1 MVGMKRW
8 YALPIRT
15 RLGIIATA
23 LLVVATLSVVQYF
36 ADPQRTKPLYG
47 IIKWAPL
54 LFLFWMAW
62 PDLERIPRWAYY
74 VSVPIVVLCALR
86 PVLLYIVIPMA
97 LVALF
102 MMPKK

>member
-1 MVGMKRW
+1 MVDMKRW

-15 RLGIIATA
+15 RLGIIAAT
-23 LLVVATLSVVQYF
+23 LLAVAVLSVVQSF
-36 ADPQRTKPLYG
+36 SDPQYTPLYG

-74 VSVPIVVLCALR
+74 VSVPIAILCALK
-86 PVLLYIVIPMA
+86 PMLLYLVVPIA
-97 LVALF
+97 FVALF
-102 MMPKK
+102 VMPKK